1 MANQYIRI
9 PIVDVARR
17 CGLVLNERTLGH
29 SEVEASCPFC
39 GDHGAG
45 KYHLSLNTEK
55 DQYRCNL
62 CGAHGNSVTLYASIK
77 GVTNGEA
84 YRELT
89 GGSNIY
95 RFPVQPTPQNT
106 ERQPADIAERNAAYE
121 EMLSYLTLL
130 PAHRANLRERGL
142 NDERIEQNGYKSMP
156 TTEESRRL
164 LASLIGAHRE
174 LLGIPGF
181 YTRYDKW
188 TLAGPN
194 GFLIPVRCR
203 DGRIQGLKIRLD
215 DEKNPSRKYRWLSS
229 RDKHLENGT
238 RSYSWIHVTGD
249 RSRKRAFLTEGP
261 LKGDVASFLAG
272 DALFVCTGGVNAIKG
287 LRETIKEL
295 GVTEVVEA
303 MDMDQMV
310 NPQVR
315 NAVLTMRKEVMKIPG
330 LKYSKYTWN
339 PAYKGVDDYFLS
351 RKAAIG

>member
-1 MANQYIRI
+1 MASQYIRI
-9 PIVDVARR
+9 PIVDAARR
-17 CGLVLNERTLGH
+17 CGLVLNDRTLGR

-39 GDHGAG
+39 GDHGKG

-62 CGAHGNSVTLYASIK
+62 CGASGNSVTLYAAIK

-95 RFPVQPTPQNT
+95 RLPTQPTPQNT
-106 ERQPADIAERNAAYE
+106 ERQPASLAERNAVYE

-130 PAHRANLRERGL
+130 PEHRKNLRERGL
-142 NDERIEQNGYKSMP
+142 SDDRIEQNGYKSMP
-156 TTEESRRL
+156 TTEKSRRL
-164 LASLIGAHRE
+164 LARLVRTNHE

-181 YTRYDKW
+181 YTRYDLW
-188 TLAGPN
+188 TIAGPN
-194 GFLIPVRCR
+194 GFLIPVRDK
-203 DGRIQGLKIRLD
+203 DGLIQGMKVRLD
-215 DEKNPSRKYRWLSS
+215 DETNPNRKYRWLSS
-229 RDKHLENGT
+229 RDKHLTNGT

-249 RSRKRAFLTEGP
+249 RNRKKAFLTEGP

-287 LRETIKEL
+287 LRETIQDL
-295 GVTEVVEA
+295 DVTEVVEA
-303 MDMDQMV
+303 MDMDQMT

-315 NAVLTMRKEVMKIPG
+315 NAVLTMRKEIMKIPG
-330 LKYSKYTWN
+330 LRYSKYTWN

-351 RKAAIG
+351 RVAAMG

>member
-1 MANQYIRI
+1 MASQYIRI
-9 PIVDVARR
+9 PIVDAARR
-17 CGLVLNERTLGH
+17 CGLVLNDRTLGR

-39 GDHGAG
+39 GDHGTG

-55 DQYRCNL
+55 DLYRCNL
-62 CGAHGNSVTLYASIK
+62 CGAHGNSVTLYASIR

-84 YRELT
+84 YRALT

-95 RFPVQPTPQNT
+95 RFPVQPTPQYT
-106 ERQPADIAERNAAYE
+106 ERQPTEITERNAVYE

-130 PAHRANLRERGL
+130 PEHRANLRERGL
-142 NDERIEQNGYKSMP
+142 SDERIEKNGYRSMP
-156 TTEESRRL
+156 STEESRRL
-164 LASLIGAHRE
+164 LAKLVGANHN
-174 LLGIPGF
+174 LLGIPGL
-181 YTRYDKW
+181 YTRYEQW

-194 GFLIPVRCR
+194 GFLIPVRNKE
-203 DGRIQGLKIRLD
+203 GLIQGLKIRLD
-215 DEKNPSRKYRWLSS
+215 DETNPNRKYRWLSS

-249 RSRKRAFLTEGP
+249 RNRKKAFLTEGP

-287 LRETIKEL
+287 LRETIKDL

-303 MDMDQMV
+303 MDMDQMT

-315 NAVLTMRKEVMKIPG
+315 NAVLTMRNEVMKIPG

-339 PAYKGVDDYFLS
+339 PVYKGVDDYFLS
-351 RKAAIG
+351 RVAAMG